1 MLRAPRFVCAQPL
14 VDDEEIAGIDAS
26 LGAGTPIAAPKLVL
40 GETLGAGGAVYMP
53 PIKVRDFTF
62 SSLSDAV

>member
-1 MLRAPRFVCAQPL
+1 VNASENLS
-14 VDDEEIAGIDAS
+14 AGSA
-26 LGAGTPIAAPKLVL
+26 TF
-40 GETLGAGGAVYMP
+40 MP